1 MSSKKTLNAK
11 NLEALG
17 AQRLAELLIEI
28 STGNT
33 TAKRR
38 LRLELA
44 SEESPA
50 TVAREIRKR
59 LATIARSCSFVDWRN
74 RRPLVDDLDM
84 QRRAIVDKV
93 ARDDPVEGL
102 DLMWRFMALA
112 GSIFERCDDSSGTV
126 IGIFDH
132 AANDLGEIAKAA
144 KPDPKRLA
152 DDAFQA
158 LIDNGYGQYDALL
171 QVLTPALGQAGLEHL
186 KQRMTTLSKEPV
198 RKASDGERCA
208 AAHGSASPNHVDAP
222 AERFRASTV
231 RQALT
236 KIADAQGDVDA
247 FIAQYDGQTRKVP
260 NIAAQIARRLLA
272 ADRAEEALQTI
283 DTAEHGGDAWDWP
296 DFAWEDARIEVLDA
310 LGRGDEAQADRWSC
324 FERALSI
331 PHLRAYLKRLPGFD
345 DFEAE
350 ERALDYAQSYENP
363 LRALSF
369 LVSWPALDRAAAL
382 TIRRAAALD
391 GNHYELLA
399 PAADAMAGKY
409 PLAAT
414 LAFRS
419 MIDFALTH
427 RRSSRYKHAARHF
440 MACSSLASAIE
451 DFGAY
456 GAHDAYEAKLRREHG
471 RKSSFWSVI
480 R

>member
-28 STGNT
+28 SAGDAA
-33 TAKRR
+33 AKRR

-44 SEESPA
+44 GEESPA
-50 TVAREIRKR
+50 AVAREIRKR
-59 LATIARSCSFVDWRN
+59 LATIARSRSFVDWRN
-74 RRPLVDDLDM
+74 RRTLADDLDT

-93 ARDDPVEGL
+93 AKDDAVKGL

-112 GSIFERCDDSSGTV
+112 ESVFERCDDSSGAV
-126 IGIFDH
+126 IGIFDY
-132 AANDLGEIAKAA
+132 AANDLGEIAKTAR
-144 KPDPKRLA
+144 PDPKRLA
-152 DDAFQA
+152 DDAFRA
-158 LIDNGYGQYDALL
+158 LTDNGYGQYDALIE
-171 QVLTPALGQAGLEHL
+171 VLTPALGQAGLEHL
-186 KQRMTTLSKEPV
+186 KQRMITLSKESV
-198 RKASDGERCA
+198 RKPSNGERCA
-208 AAHGSASPNHVDAP
+208 VAHGAESPNHVDELD
-222 AERFRASTV
+222 ERSRASTV
-231 RQALT
+231 RLALT
-236 KIADAQGDVDA
+236 RIADAQGDVDA
-247 FIAQYDGQTRKVP
+247 FMAQYDEQTRKVP

-283 DTAEHGGDAWDWP
+283 GTAEHRGDAWGWS
-296 DFAWEDARIEVLDA
+296 DFGWEDARIEVLDA

-324 FERALSI
+324 FERELSI
-331 PHLRAYLKRLPGFD
+331 PHLRAYLRRLPDFD
-345 DFEAE
+345 DFDAE
-350 ERALDYAQSYENP
+350 GRALDYAQSYENP

-382 TIRRAAALD
+382 TIRRAADLD

-414 LAFRS
+414 LVLRS

-427 RRSSRYKHAARHF
+427 RRASRYKHAARHL

-456 GAHDAYEAKLRREHG
+456 EAHYAYEARLRREHG
-471 RKSSFWSVI
+471 RKRSFWSAI

>member
-28 STGNT
+28 SAGDAA
-33 TAKRR
+33 AKRR

-44 SEESPA
+44 GEESPA
-50 TVAREIRKR
+50 AVAREIRKR
-59 LATIARSCSFVDWRN
+59 LATIARSRSFIDWRN
-74 RRPLVDDLDM
+74 RRTLVDDLDT

-93 ARDDPVEGL
+93 AKDDAVEGL

-112 GSIFERCDDSSGTV
+112 ESVFERCDDSSGTV

-144 KPDPKRLA
+144 KLDPKRLA
-152 DDAFQA
+152 DDAFHA
-158 LIDNGYGQYDALL
+158 LIDNDYGQYDALI

-186 KQRMTTLSKEPV
+186 KQHMITLSKESV
-198 RKASDGERCA
+198 RKPSDGARRA
-208 AAHGSASPNHVDAP
+208 VAHGSRSPNHVDELD
-222 AERFRASTV
+222 ERSRASTV
-231 RQALT
+231 HLALT

-247 FIAQYDGQTRKVP
+247 FIAQYDEQTRKIP

-283 DTAEHGGDAWDWP
+283 DTAAHRGDARDWP

-324 FERALSI
+324 FERSLSI
-331 PHLRAYLKRLPGFD
+331 PHLRAHLKRLPDFD
-345 DFEAE
+345 DFDAE
-350 ERALDYAQSYENP
+350 ERALDYARSYENP

-369 LVSWPALDRAAAL
+369 LASWPALDRAAAL
-382 TIRRAAALD
+382 TIRQAADLD
-391 GNHYELLA
+391 GTRYEILT

-414 LAFRS
+414 LVLRS

-427 RRSSRYKHAARHF
+427 RRSSRYKHAARHL

-456 GAHDAYEAKLRREHG
+456 EAHDAYEARLRREHG
-471 RKSSFWSVI
+471 RKRSFWGAI

>member
-1 MSSKKTLNAK
+1 M
-11 NLEALG
+11 
-17 AQRLAELLIEI
+17 IEI

-44 SEESPA
+44 GEESPA
-50 TVAREIRKR
+50 AVAREIRKR
-59 LATIARSCSFVDWRN
+59 LATIARSRSFVDWRN

-93 ARDDPVEGL
+93 AKDDPVEGL

-126 IGIFDH
+126 IDIFDH
-132 AANDLGEIAKAA
+132 AANDLGEITKAA
-144 KPDPKRLA
+144 RPAPKRLA

-158 LIDNGYGQYDALL
+158 LIDNGYGQYDTLL
-171 QVLTPALGQAGLEHL
+171 QVLAPALGQAGLEHL
-186 KQRMTTLSKEPV
+186 KQRMITLSKEPV
-198 RKASDGERCA
+198 RKSSDGERCK
-208 AAHGSASPNHVDAP
+208 AAHGSGSPNHVDAP
-222 AERFRASTV
+222 AERSRASTV

-247 FIAQYDGQTRKVP
+247 FIAQYDGQTRKIP
-260 NIAAQIARRLLA
+260 NIAAQIAQRLLA
-272 ADRAEEALQTI
+272 ADRAEEALQTL
-283 DTAEHGGDAWDWP
+283 DTTEHRDDAWDWP

-331 PHLRAYLKRLPGFD
+331 PHLRAYLRRLPDFD

-369 LVSWPALDRAAAL
+369 LVLWP
-382 TIRRAAALD
+382 ALD
-391 GNHYELLA
+391 GNHYELLT

-414 LAFRS
+414 LVFRS

-427 RRSSRYKHAARHF
+427 RRSSRYKHAARHL

-451 DFGAY
+451 DFAVY
-456 GAHDAYEAKLRREHG
+456 EPHDAYEARLRREHG

>member
-1 MSSKKTLNAK
+1 MSAKKTLNAK
-11 NLEALG
+11 NLKALG

-28 STGNT
+28 STGNAA
-33 TAKRR
+33 AKRR

-44 SEESPA
+44 GEESLA
-50 TVAREIRKR
+50 AVAREIRKR
-59 LATIARSCSFVDWRN
+59 LATIARSRSFVDWRN
-74 RRPLVDDLDM
+74 RRTLVDDLDT
-84 QRRAIVDKV
+84 QRRAIVGKV

-132 AANDLGEIAKAA
+132 AVNDLGDIAKAA
-144 KPDPKRLA
+144 QPAPKRLA

-158 LIDNGYGQYDALL
+158 LIDNDYGQYDALL

-186 KQRMTTLSKEPV
+186 KQRMISLSEEPV
-198 RKASDGERCA
+198 RKPSDGERRA
-208 AAHGSASPNHVDAP
+208 VAHGAGGPIYADEVD
-222 AERFRASTV
+222 EQSRASTV
-231 RQALT
+231 HLALT

-247 FIAQYDGQTRKVP
+247 FIAQYDEQTRKIP

-272 ADRAEEALQTI
+272 GDRAEEALQTI
-283 DTAEHGGDAWDWP
+283 DTAEHRGDAWDWP
-296 DFAWEDARIEVLDA
+296 DFAWKDARIEVLDA

-324 FERALSI
+324 FERSLSI

-369 LVSWPALDRAAAL
+369 LVSWPALGRAAAL
-382 TIRRAAALD
+382 TIRRAAVLD
-391 GNHYELLA
+391 GNHYELLT

-414 LAFRS
+414 LVLRS

-427 RRSSRYKHAARHF
+427 RRSSRYKHAARHL

-451 DFGAY
+451 NFGAY
-456 GAHDAYEAKLRREHG
+456 EAHDAYEARLRREHG
-471 RKSSFWSVI
+471 KKRSFWSAI